1 MINLY
6 DDKVNLRLV
15 EVKDS
20 EFILSL
26 RLDPQRA
33 NYLNATDA
41 SVEKQREWTRNYK
54 QREAKNKEF
63 YFVIE
68 ASGEALGTIR
78 IYNIMDNN
86 CYWGSWIT
94 KPNSPKGF
102 GKRALILT
110 LKFIFEEL
118 NKEETIFTVEQENEN
133 GKKLYLELGSTIINE
148 NSKEITFVLK
158 KNDFYNVGIK
168 RLS

>member
-1 MINLY
+1 MINLC

-33 NYLNATDA
+33 SYLNSTDA

-54 QREAKNKEF
+54 LREAQNKEF
-63 YFVIE
+63 YFLIE
-68 ASGEALGTIR
+68 AQGEALGTIR
-78 IYNIMDNN
+78 VYNITDNN

-118 NKEETIFTVEQENEN
+118 NKEETIFTVEQENAK

-148 NSKEITFVLK
+148 DSKEITFVLK